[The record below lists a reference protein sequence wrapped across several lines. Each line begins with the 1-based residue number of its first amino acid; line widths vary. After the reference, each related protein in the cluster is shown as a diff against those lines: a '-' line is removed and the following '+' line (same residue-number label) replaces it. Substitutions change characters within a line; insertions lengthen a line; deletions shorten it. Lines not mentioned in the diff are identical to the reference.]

1 MCANK
6 NSNNEEQ
13 LEARKRVKD
22 AIQGDPT
29 QKDLLGFHF
38 EQDQRN
44 IAKHCLLLCKGG
56 GGVLAHVS
64 YTGMKAPKG
73 MLLITHFGFK
83 MGKDVKHLDL

>member
-22 AIQGDPT
+22 PIQGDPPH
-29 QKDLLGFHF
+29 KDLLGFHF

-44 IAKHCLLLCKGG
+44 ICAIFRNGLLLCKGG
-56 GGVLAHVS
+56 GGYSL
-64 YTGMKAPKG
+64 M
-73 MLLITHFGFK
+73 
-83 MGKDVKHLDL
+83 

>member
-44 IAKHCLLLCKGG
+44 I
-56 GGVLAHVS
+56 
-64 YTGMKAPKG
+64 
-73 MLLITHFGFK
+73 
-83 MGKDVKHLDL
+83 